1 VITAAAGCPGLLFHD
16 LRRSAVRNMV
26 RAGIPETVCMKISGH
41 RTRDIF
47 DRYDISS
54 ERDLVD
60 AAKKLES
67 AQSSYRT
74 VIAEEIDSETRT
86 AQNATVQ

>member
-1 VITAAAGCPGLLFHD
+1 MAAVGCAGVLFHD

-41 RTRDIF
+41 KTRDIF

-54 ERDLVD
+54 ERDVID
-60 AAKKLES
+60 AAKKL
-67 AQSSYRT
+67 AKL
-74 VIAEEIDSETRT
+74 
-86 AQNATVQ
+86 

>member
-1 VITAAAGCPGLLFHD
+1 MMRFSPGLLFHD

-41 RTRDIF
+41 KTRDIF
-47 DRYDISS
+47 DTCDISS

-74 VIAEEIDSETRT
+74 VIAEEIDSQTVAVQNETI
-86 AQNATVQ
+86 Q